1 MARARSGIKQLT
13 RGMEAAFKTEKGIQ
27 EKFLILY
34 RNSNKHTN
42 KQTSNKEQSIISST
56 TAFLFIVV
64 VVEDKHNSSQDVKE
78 IQHSTAQHSNTVKD
92 VSTSATNIPV

>member
-1 MARARSGIKQLT
+1 
-13 RGMEAAFKTEKGIQ
+13 MEAAFKTEKGIQ
-27 EKFLILY
+27 EKFLY
-34 RNSNKHTN
+34 RNNNKHTN

-78 IQHSTAQHSNTVKD
+78 IRHNTAQHSTAQQHS
-92 VSTSATNIPV
+92 

>member
-27 EKFLILY
+27 GTRKVFIQY
-34 RNSNKHTN
+34 SKHTN
-42 KQTSNKEQSIISST
+42 KQTFNKEQSIISST

-78 IQHSTAQHSNTVKD
+78 LQHSTAQQHS
-92 VSTSATNIPV
+92 

>member
-1 MARARSGIKQLT
+1 M
-13 RGMEAAFKTEKGIQ
+13 EKGIQ
-27 EKFLILY
+27 EKFIQKQQQTY
-34 RNSNKHTN
+34 CTY
-42 KQTSNKEQSIISST
+42 KQTNCSNKEQSIISST

-78 IQHSTAQHSNTVKD
+78 IQHNTAQHNTAQHSNTVKD